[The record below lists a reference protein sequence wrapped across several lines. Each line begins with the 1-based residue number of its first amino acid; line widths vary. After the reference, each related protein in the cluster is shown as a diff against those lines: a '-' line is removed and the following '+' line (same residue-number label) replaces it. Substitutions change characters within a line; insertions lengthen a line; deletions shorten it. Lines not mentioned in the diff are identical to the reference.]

1 VPAAT
6 LHRLMRRLSLVLL
19 ALPLALLASACG
31 GGGGGSAKVGSGDA
45 AVVAGEHISRD
56 QLDTRVHEAKC
67 SYDLQ
72 KRTFPKPGSAEYQ
85 AIQGQILGSLV
96 QRVQLEQKA
105 PGLDVKVTDEQVEK
119 QLKDLKKQYF
129 GGDEKKYLAELKRQ
143 CVTDAEVRNDLRANL
158 LSNAV
163 FKKVTTAAKVT
174 DAEVKDYY
182 DGHREV
188 YTTPQTRVVR
198 HILVAAKDKALADK
212 LYGELK
218 GGADFA
224 TLAKRYSIDPGSKSQ
239 GGQLTITR
247 GQTVPE
253 FDKTAF
259 ELKTNEVSKP
269 VKTTY
274 GYHIIEPL
282 SDTKKATVQP
292 FEKVKAAIKTTL
304 LQQKRN
310 EAVQAWVEEQKK
322 DYEGKVSYAAGYEP
336 PAVPEA
342 PTETQ

>member
-1 VPAAT
+1 
-6 LHRLMRRLSLVLL
+6 MRRLSLVIL

-31 GGGGGSAKVGSGDA
+31 GGGGGSAKVSSGDA
-45 AVVAGEHISRD
+45 AVVGGEHITRD
-56 QLDTRVHEAKC
+56 QLDSRVHSAKC

-72 KRTFPKPGSAEYQ
+72 KRAFPKAGSAEYQ
-85 AIQGQILGSLV
+85 TIQSQILASLV

-105 PGLDVKVTDEQVEK
+105 PSLDVKVTDGQVQK
-119 QLKDLKKQYF
+119 QLDNLKKQYF
-129 GGDEKKYLAELKRQ
+129 GGDEHKYQAELKRQ

-163 FKKVTTAAKVT
+163 FKKVTAAATVT
-174 DAEVKDYY
+174 DAQIKDYY

-224 TLAKRYSIDPGSKSQ
+224 TLAKKYSIDPGSKSQ
-239 GGQLTITR
+239 GGELTITR

-259 ELKTNEVSKP
+259 ALATGALSKP
-269 VKTTY
+269 IKTQF
-274 GYHIIEPL
+274 GWHIILAE
-282 SDTKKATVQP
+282 
-292 FEKVKAAIKTTL
+292 KAAKPRQSTPFAQVKESIRQQL

-310 EAVQAWVEEQKK
+310 DALQKWIDALK
-322 DYEGKVSYAAGYEP
+322 KEYASKVSYANGLAP
-336 PAVPEA
+336 PA
-342 PTETQ
+342 TTTSSTTTG

>member
-1 VPAAT
+1 
-6 LHRLMRRLSLVLL
+6 MRRLSLVLL

-72 KRTFPKPGSAEYQ
+72 KRTFPKAGSAEYQ
-85 AIQGQILGSLV
+85 AIQGQILASLV

-224 TLAKRYSIDPGSKSQ
+224 TLAKKYSIDPGSKSQ

-253 FDKTAF
+253 FDRTAF
-259 ELKTNEVSKP
+259 ELKTGELSKP
-269 VKTTY
+269 IKTQF
-274 GYHIIEPL
+274 GWHIILAE
-282 SDTKKATVQP
+282 
-292 FEKVKAAIKTTL
+292 KAAKPRQSTPFKQVKESIRQQL

-310 EAVQAWVEEQKK
+310 DSLQKWLDDLK
-322 DYEGKVSYAAGYEP
+322 KEYANKVAYATGLAP
-336 PAVPEA
+336 P
-342 PTETQ
+342 ETTTSSTTTG

>member
-1 VPAAT
+1 
-6 LHRLMRRLSLVLL
+6 MIL

-31 GGGGGSAKVGSGDA
+31 GGGGGSSSVGSGDA
-45 AVVAGEHISRD
+45 AVIGGEHITRD
-56 QLDTRVHEAKC
+56 QLDTRVREAKC

-72 KRTFPKPGSAEYQ
+72 KRPFPKAGSTEYQ
-85 AIQGQILGSLV
+85 TIQSQILSSLV
-96 QRVQLEQKA
+96 QRTQLEQKA
-105 PGLDVKVTDEQVEK
+105 PSLGVKVTDDQVQK
-119 QLKDLKKQYF
+119 QLDNLKKQYF

-143 CVTDAEVRNDLRANL
+143 CVTDEEVRNDLRANL

-163 FKKVTTAAKVT
+163 FKKVTAAATVT
-174 DAEVKDYY
+174 DAQIKDYY

-212 LYGELK
+212 LYAQLK

-224 TLAKRYSIDPGSKSQ
+224 TLAKKYSIDPGSKSQ
-239 GGQLTITR
+239 GGELTITR

-259 ELKTNEVSKP
+259 ALATGQLSKP
-269 VKTTY
+269 IKTQF
-274 GYHIIEPL
+274 GWHIIQAEKPAKPRQ
-282 SDTKKATVQP
+282 STP
-292 FEKVKAAIKTTL
+292 FKQVKESIRQQL

-310 EAVQAWVEEQKK
+310 DALQSWLDALKK
-322 DYEGKVSYAAGYEP
+322 EYASKIAYANGLAP
-336 PAVPEA
+336 P
-342 PTETQ
+342 ETTTSSTTTG

>member
-1 VPAAT
+1 
-6 LHRLMRRLSLVLL
+6 MRRLSLVIL

-31 GGGGGSAKVGSGDA
+31 GGGGGGSAKVGSGDA
-45 AVVAGEHISRD
+45 AVVGGEHITRD
-56 QLDTRVHEAKC
+56 QLDTRVHQAKC

-72 KRTFPKPGSAEYQ
+72 KRTFPKAGSSEYQ
-85 AIQGQILGSLV
+85 AIQTQILASLV
-96 QRVQLEQKA
+96 QRIELEQKA
-105 PGLDVKVTDEQVEK
+105 PSLDVKVTDAQVDK

-143 CVTDAEVRNDLRANL
+143 CVTDPEVRNDLRANL

-163 FKKVTTAAKVT
+163 FKKVTAAAKVT
-174 DAEVKDYY
+174 DAQIKDYY
-182 DGHREV
+182 DSHREV

-198 HILVAAKDKALADK
+198 HILVAAKDKALADR

-224 TLAKRYSIDPGSKSQ
+224 TLAKKYSIDPGSKSQ
-239 GGQLTITR
+239 GGELTITR

-259 ELKTNEVSKP
+259 ALATGALSKP
-269 VKTTY
+269 IKTQF
-274 GYHIIEPL
+274 GWHIIQAEKPAKPRQ
-282 SDTKKATVQP
+282 STP
-292 FEKVKAAIKTTL
+292 FAQVKQSIRQQL

-310 EAVQAWVEEQKK
+310 DALQKWLDGLK
-322 DYEGKVSYAAGYEP
+322 KEYASKVAYATGLAP
-336 PAVPEA
+336 PA
-342 PTETQ
+342 TTTSSTTTG